1 MISPL
6 LRDGGDGSSI
16 PSSGIELT
24 SENLM
29 FSQSILALNH
39 EGNCIDLGTP
49 ALPLTSEAGVKT
61 WNMSIFPVGINSH
74 EENNTTTILY
84 VPDSS
89 TVSDCQSLEFPKV
102 YSVKRG
108 PSLTILDNDKKTKQ
122 WIGSFTVTN
131 DTISIQNNGEED
143 VVLGIEFDGNGA
155 QWDISNTIT
164 LAPGVVTDIPATS
177 SATPSLIS
185 KLSIA
190 MSPYHWVPLPSAPTE
205 AVTLNITVS
214 EKVPKQTVS

>member
-1 MISPL
+1 MCI
-6 LRDGGDGSSI
+6 RDR
-16 PSSGIELT
+16 SSGIELT

-49 ALPLTSEAGVKT
+49 ALPLTSEAGLKT

-74 EENNTTTILY
+74 EENNTTTILH

-89 TVSDCQSLEFPKV
+89 TVSDCQSVEFPTV

-108 PSLTILDNDKKTKQ
+108 PSLTIVDNDEKTQ
-122 WIGSFTVTN
+122 HWIGSFTVTN
-131 DTISIQNNGEED
+131 DTISIQNNGEDD

-164 LAPGVVTDIPATS
+164 LAPGVITDI
-177 SATPSLIS
+177 SAIP
-185 KLSIA
+185 
-190 MSPYHWVPLPSAPTE
+190 PE
-205 AVTLNITVS
+205 NGVS
-214 EKVPKQTVS
+214 FTWLELKQGEVILHLVNHEV